1 VKRNEA
7 PKEPERKG
15 FFSSLFGSRNK

>member
-1 VKRNEA
+1 VKRNDS